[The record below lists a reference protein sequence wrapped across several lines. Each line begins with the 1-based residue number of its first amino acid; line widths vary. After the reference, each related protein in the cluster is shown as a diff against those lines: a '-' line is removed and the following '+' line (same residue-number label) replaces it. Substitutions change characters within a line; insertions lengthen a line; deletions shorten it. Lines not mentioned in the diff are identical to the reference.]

1 MAPNTIET
9 IPRSGLKDLTLSD
22 AAYIRNVKDV
32 SSYSWI
38 DKTPAPTIA
47 VPGSPSLW
55 SPPAVRIQPPKDSGI
70 YNIGENARRIP
81 SSPMAPLFR
90 ALFTT
95 NPSFDVRP
103 IDVISDRHNIRKLLS
118 FVDPVSDRDKGESF
132 TIKLELVRNTLL
144 MCRSET
150 NVSHSMGPYSFRGYG
165 HEFEKVCTVKGILS
179 STSHHRIISYDFC
192 GLRFMIRH
200 ETVAYVSLETDAI
213 ARLET
218 GILPDRDCLSLGK
231 KVSKA
236 KRDPDK
242 VTVMH
247 RGKTIP
253 LVSTLEI
260 KTRSLTRP
268 ESFAEVALKLWVSQT
283 PQFVQAFHLRGQ
295 FGTPGVR
302 DVRAGIR
309 EWERGN
315 QKNLRTL
322 GALIGKIMT
331 VMKGCGGR
339 AILRYDVSS
348 ASLIISRDEGE
359 SGMLPA
365 DLYSKWDE

>member
-1 MAPNTIET
+1 MSPHTAGLTKHPR
-9 IPRSGLKDLTLSD
+9 PLSRYRAVLRSG
-22 AAYIRNVKDV
+22 A
-32 SSYSWI
+32 
-38 DKTPAPTIA
+38 
-47 VPGSPSLW
+47 
-55 SPPAVRIQPPKDSGI
+55 PPAVRRQPPKDSGI

-118 FVDPVSDRDKGESF
+118 FVDPISDRDKGESF
-132 TIKLELVRNTLL
+132 TIKLEIVRNTLL

-179 STSHHRIISYDFC
+179 STSHHRIVSYDFC
-192 GLRFMIRH
+192 GLNLMIRH
-200 ETVAYVSLETDAI
+200 ENVAYVSSETNAI
-213 ARLET
+213 ACLRT
-218 GILPDRDCLSLGK
+218 GIPPDRDPDCLSLGK
-231 KVSKA
+231 KAPKA

-242 VTVMH
+242 VTVML

-253 LVSTLEI
+253 LNSTLEI

-268 ESFAEVALKLWVSQT
+268 ESFAEVAPKLWVSQT
-283 PQFVQAFHLRGQ
+283 PNIVQALHLGGQ
-295 FGTPGVR
+295 FLKPEAR
-302 DVRAGIR
+302 DVSANIR
-309 EWERGN
+309 KWERDN
-315 QKNLRTL
+315 QKDLRTL
-322 GALIGKIMT
+322 GALIKKIIT

>member
-1 MAPNTIET
+1 MAPNAIET

-22 AAYIRNVKDV
+22 DASITDV
-32 SSYSWI
+32 ESISSYSWI
-38 DKTPAPTIA
+38 DAPTPTIA

-179 STSHHRIISYDFC
+179 STSHHRIVSYDFC

-200 ETVAYVSLETDAI
+200 ETVAY
-213 ARLET
+213 T
-218 GILPDRDCLSLGK
+218 GIPPDPDCLSLGK

-242 VTVMH
+242 VTVML
-247 RGKTIP
+247 RGKTVP

-268 ESFAEVALKLWVSQT
+268 ESFAEVAPKLWVSQT

-348 ASLIISRDEGE
+348 ASLIISRDEEE

>member
-9 IPRSGLKDLTLSD
+9 ITRSGLQDLKLSD
-22 AAYIRNVKDV
+22 DACITDVKSV

-38 DKTPAPTIA
+38 EAPTPTIA

-95 NPSFDVRP
+95 NPSFDLRS

-192 GLRFMIRH
+192 GLKFMIRH
-200 ETVAYVSLETDAI
+200 EIVAYVSPETDAI

-218 GILPDRDCLSLGK
+218 GIPPDPECQVSLGN

-236 KRDPDK
+236 KRDPDM
-242 VTVMH
+242 VTIML

-253 LVSTLEI
+253 LMSTLDI

-268 ESFAEVALKLWVSQT
+268 ERFAEVAPKLWVSQT
-283 PQFVQAFHLRGQ
+283 PKFVQAFHLRGQ

-309 EWERGN
+309 EWERDN

-322 GALIGKIMT
+322 GALIGKIIT
-331 VMKGCGGR
+331 VMKECEGR

-348 ASLIISRDEGE
+348 ASLIISRDEGD